1 MRRIA
6 ALAAIILV
14 VAAAWLASKS
24 AAQPALAVSIY
35 DTDSSHPWNRLY
47 TALLVRRDAGG
58 ASFGANALDLP
69 LVSGS
74 RHLLEQKSHRTAIRA
89 LDEFLQSHAEKLIHD
104 PVKRAFF
111 IRDMWT
117 VFDWA
122 VQRTPLASDDAFES
136 EKKELQV
143 RLAEVLRRL
152 AMTSGEIALLPDNY
166 AQAVAS
172 GEFPKDYDP
181 SHPDRAFL
189 PPDLFDQHGPW
200 VWIQGGERLAAP
212 QHVSVFSGR
221 SRFLI
226 FLRLPGGRKAT
237 YYYLRDLWRY
247 PEPWVSGFGEAS
259 DQAEINPLLPT
270 FPPGTEVALVRQMTA
285 FDDHGN
291 LVPAPITE
299 SVQIRVYHNLAPDH
313 RDTPG
318 DLPTVIEASGQQ
330 FFEIRL
336 DRALLF
342 SGRAGG
348 LREVGRDEK
357 DLFVFNAMPFD
368 ELDNPKTKID
378 LSRMTPIM
386 QGCVWCHRQPGI
398 KSLNSLPALLK
409 PNSLQREPNYELPA
423 RWWEQDET
431 TFWKKNRE
439 EWGLLKGYWR
449 QENPR

>member
-1 MRRIA
+1 MYA
-6 ALAAIILV
+6 
-14 VAAAWLASKS
+14 
-24 AAQPALAVSIY
+24 
-35 DTDSSHPWNRLY
+35 
-47 TALLVRRDAGG
+47 ALLVRQDASGT
-58 ASFGANALDLP
+58 SFGANSLDPP

-74 RHLLEQKSHRTAIRA
+74 RHLLEQKSHKNAIRA
-89 LDEFLQSHAEKLIHD
+89 LDQFLQSHAENMIHD
-104 PVKRAFF
+104 PVKRALF

-122 VQRTPLASDDAFES
+122 VERTPIASDETYDT
-136 EKKELQV
+136 EKKELQI
-143 RLAEVLRRL
+143 RLADVLRRL
-152 AMTSGEIALLPDNY
+152 AMTSREIELLPDNY
-166 AQAVAS
+166 SQAVAS
-172 GEFPKDYDP
+172 GKFSKDYDP

-189 PPDLFDQHGPW
+189 PPDLFDQRGPW
-200 VWIQGGERLAAP
+200 VWIQGSERLPAQ

-237 YYYLRDLWRY
+237 YDYLRELWRY
-247 PEPWVSGFGEAS
+247 PEPWVSGSGEAS
-259 DQAEINPLLPT
+259 DQAEINPLLPS

-299 SVQIRVYHNLAPDH
+299 SVQIRVYRNVTPDP

-318 DLPTVIEASGQQ
+318 DLRAAIEASGQQ

-348 LREVGRDEK
+348 LRELGREERE
-357 DLFVFNAMPFD
+357 LFVFNAMPFD
-368 ELDNPKTKID
+368 ELDNPRTKID

-398 KSLNSLPALLK
+398 KSLNSLPALLM
-409 PNSLQREPNYELPA
+409 PNAMPREPGYELPP

-439 EWGLLKGYWR
+439 EWGLLNGYWR
-449 QENPR
+449 QGNPH